1 MTKLHA
7 TLATLAVLG
16 GAAHADDMA
25 NDEGSSAGVAALQ
38 LSSGSR
44 RGVAQDYIVLPSGGE
59 LTGTMRFVTSQ
70 PSLGGE
76 ALRFSDLAL
85 FGLSGRW
92 ALFSKLELSAGAE
105 FLPKQPSFTDEKPWQ
120 SVNAGLRSPISRR
133 IALAISGAGGH
144 LMNHSG
150 MWTREALSIQWRKPI
165 VDVMTFDISGG
176 MNGVTLSA
184 PRSKGAFLTE
194 LSLTTAVLFR
204 EPSGH
209 WGAWTG
215 LSYALPVTARGEDPT
230 TGMAVDPQPR
240 LDFRIGTVLS
250 LVRAWDLY
258 VEYAIVDRGD
268 LGDAATR
275 LPILDGGFDQHQVI
289 FGVTRHFTNKRK
301 RSTYS
306 GDAMQLGMR

>member
-1 MTKLHA
+1 MMKLHA
-7 TLATLAVLG
+7 TLATLAILG
-16 GAAHADDMA
+16 GPAHADDVA
-25 NDEGSSAGVAALQ
+25 NDEGGSPSVAAIEI
-38 LSSGSR
+38 SSSSR
-44 RGVAQDYIVLPSGGE
+44 RGVAQDYIVLPAGGE

-76 ALRFSDLAL
+76 PLRFSDLAL

-105 FLPKQPSFTDEKPWQ
+105 FLPKQPSFTNEKPWQ
-120 SVNAGLRSPISRR
+120 SVSAGLRSPISRR
-133 IALAISGAGGH
+133 VALSISGAGGH

-150 MWTREALSIQWRKPI
+150 MWTREAIAIQWRKPI
-165 VDVMTFDISGG
+165 ADVMTFDLAGG
-176 MNGVTLSA
+176 MNGVSLSA

-204 EPSGH
+204 EPS
-209 WGAWTG
+209 AWTG
-215 LSYALPVTARGEDPT
+215 ISYALPVTARGEDPT

-268 LGDAATR
+268 LGDPATR

-289 FGVTRHFTNKRK
+289 FGVTRHFTTKRK
-301 RSTYS
+301 RSTYG